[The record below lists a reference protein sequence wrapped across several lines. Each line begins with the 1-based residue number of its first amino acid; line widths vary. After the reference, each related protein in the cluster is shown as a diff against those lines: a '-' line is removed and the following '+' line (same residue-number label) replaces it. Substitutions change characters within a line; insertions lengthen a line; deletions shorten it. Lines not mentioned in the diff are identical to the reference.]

1 MTGIIRNG
9 TVLVL
14 GAGGFIGT
22 HLLETLSA
30 TGTSTIAA
38 TRTPLA
44 KPPRGVRNVVC
55 RFVEA
60 ADFTDLLGD
69 CSAVVHAAAHSTPG
83 SSMATPQ
90 LDGDLRTTLS
100 LLEALQSHPACR
112 LLFLSSAGTLYGDRT
127 EPAREY
133 DPILPRSYH
142 GAGKAAAEHFIRAW
156 AAQHDGT
163 AVIIRPSNIYGGGQ
177 MSRRGFAI
185 VPTAMQCAR
194 DAAPLTVYNDG
205 TQIRDYLHIHDLV
218 ELCVRA
224 LHARIPSGTH
234 VFNAA
239 SGVATSL
246 TQLLDMIEAVSGLRV
261 QRHHVASRPADIGSI
276 LLDPGA
282 AAHAFGWVANLPLE
296 AGLAETWRWF
306 QSRA

>member
-1 MTGIIRNG
+1 MTGIIRDG

-30 TGTSTIAA
+30 TGIRTIAA
-38 TRTPLA
+38 TRTPLPM
-44 KPPRGVRNVVC
+44 PPRGVRNVVR

-60 ADFTDLLGD
+60 ADFADLLGD

-100 LLEALQSHPACR
+100 LLEALQSHPAGR

-127 EPAREY
+127 DPAREY

-156 AAQHDGT
+156 AAQHGGT
-163 AVIIRPSNIYGGGQ
+163 AVIIRPSNIYGAGQ

-194 DAAPLTVYNDG
+194 DAAPLTVYGDG
-205 TQIRDYLHIHDLV
+205 TQVRDYLHIHDLV
-218 ELCVRA
+218 DLCIRA
-224 LHARIPSGTH
+224 LLTGIPPGTH

-246 TQLLDMIEAVSGLRV
+246 TQLLDMIEAVSGFRV
-261 QRHHVASRPADIGSI
+261 QRHHVASRPADIGTI
-276 LLDPGA
+276 LLDPCA
-282 AAHAFGWVANLPLE
+282 AAHAFGWSATTQLND
-296 AGLAETWRWF
+296 GLAETWHWF
-306 QSRA
+306 RSQA